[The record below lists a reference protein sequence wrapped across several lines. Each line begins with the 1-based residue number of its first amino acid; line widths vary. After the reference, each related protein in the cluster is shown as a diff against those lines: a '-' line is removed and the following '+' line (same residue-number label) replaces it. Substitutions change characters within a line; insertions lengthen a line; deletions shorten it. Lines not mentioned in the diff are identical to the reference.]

1 MSSEQD
7 PNARLRPDLDEE
19 INVAET
25 HAVFE
30 GATPAT
36 IRERRLHEN
45 GMEPVP
51 LWLFLCAGIAL
62 LVGGAVIGSGGRL
75 FAYDSESL
83 WASDWTADDSGGPE
97 AITEGEVLP
106 FFVKQGAKTYGKCAG
121 CHGADG
127 KGDGANFP
135 PLAGSE
141 WVTGENT
148 EALGMII
155 LNGVQGPIKVAGK
168 TWNGVMPAQG
178 PLSAKE
184 LAPLMT
190 YLRNGLNDVGDVVS
204 LEQAQAAIDAYE
216 ARGPGKATTEAE
228 LLGGHMNFLPGDM
241 MDPTTIIDFETYAP
255 VGNAGGN

>member
-1 MSSEQD
+1 MSSEQE

-62 LVGGAVIGSGGRL
+62 LVGGGVLGKGGAL
-75 FAYDSESL
+75 FAYDESTM
-83 WASDWTADDSGGPE
+83 WANDFEPDTSGGVE
-97 AITEGEVLP
+97 EVTEGEMLP

-135 PLAGSE
+135 PLADSE
-141 WVTGENT
+141 WVVGDNT

-155 LNGVQGPIKVAGK
+155 LNGVQGPIEVAGK
-168 TWNGVMPAQG
+168 TWNGAMPAQG

-190 YLRNGLNDVGDVVS
+190 YLRNGLNNVGDVVTI
-204 LEQAQAAIDAYE
+204 EQAQVAIDAYE
-216 ARGPGKATTEAE
+216 ARGAGKATSAQE
-228 LLGGHMNFLPGDM
+228 LLDGHMKLLPGET
-241 MDPTTIIDFETYAP
+241 MDPATIIDFETYLP
-255 VGNAGGN
+255 VANAGGN

>member
-1 MSSEQD
+1 MSSEHD
-7 PNARLRPDLDEE
+7 PNARLRPDLDDEV
-19 INVAET
+19 NVAET

-51 LWLFLCAGIAL
+51 LWLFLLAGLAL
-62 LVGGAVIGSGGRL
+62 LVGGAVLGKGGAL
-75 FAYDSESL
+75 FAYDQESM
-83 WASDWTADDSGGPE
+83 WATDWDPDTSGGVE
-97 AITEGEVLP
+97 EITEGEVLP

-135 PLAGSE
+135 PLADSE

-148 EALGMII
+148 EALAMII
-155 LNGVQGPIKVAGK
+155 LNGVSGPITVAGK
-168 TWNGVMPAQG
+168 TWNGAMPAQG

-184 LAPLMT
+184 LATLMT
-190 YLRNGLNDVGDVVS
+190 YLRNGLNEVGDIVTI
-204 LEQAQAAIDAYE
+204 EQAQAAIEAYE

-228 LLGGHMNFLPGDM
+228 LLDGHMKLLPGES
-241 MDPTTIIDFETYAP
+241 MDPTTLIDFETYEP
-255 VGNAGGN
+255 VANAGGN

>member
-19 INVAET
+19 INVSEA
-25 HAVFE
+25 HSVFE
-30 GATPAT
+30 GATSAT
-36 IRERRLHEN
+36 IRERRLREN

-51 LWLFLCAGIAL
+51 LWLFLCAGVAL
-62 LVGGAVIGSGGRL
+62 LVGGAVLGKGAFSYNDVWAND
-75 FAYDSESL
+75 FA
-83 WASDWTADDSGGPE
+83 ADDSEGAE
-97 AITEGEVLP
+97 EVTEGEMLP

-135 PLAGSE
+135 PLVGSE
-141 WVTGENT
+141 WVIGENT
-148 EALGMII
+148 EALSMII
-155 LNGVQGPIKVAGK
+155 LNGLQGPIEVLGK

-190 YLRNGLNDVGDVVS
+190 YLRNGLNEVGDVVTI
-204 LEQAQAAIDAYE
+204 EQAQAAIDDYE
-216 ARGPGKATTEAE
+216 ARGPGKAVTAAE
-228 LLGGHMNFLPGDM
+228 LKADYYKHLPGDEV
-241 MDPTTIIDFETYAP
+241 DATTIIDFETYLP
-255 VGNAGGN
+255 VGN

>member
-1 MSSEQD
+1 MSSEHD

-25 HAVFE
+25 HSVFE

-62 LVGGAVIGSGGRL
+62 LVGGAVLGNGGSL
-75 FAYDSESL
+75 FAYGNDTM
-83 WASDWTADDSGGPE
+83 WAKDWQPDDNKVTE
-97 AITEGEVLP
+97 EITEGEILP
-106 FFVKQGAKTYGKCAG
+106 FFVSQGAKTYGKCAG

-148 EALGMII
+148 EALAMII
-155 LNGVQGPIKVAGK
+155 LNGVAGPINVAGR
-168 TWNGVMPAQG
+168 TWNGAMPAQG

-184 LAPLMT
+184 LATLMT
-190 YLRNGLNDVGDVVS
+190 YLRNGLNEVGDVVS
-204 LEQAQAAIDAYE
+204 LEQAQAAVDAYE
-216 ARGPGKATTEAE
+216 ARGPGKATSEAE
-228 LLGGHMNFLPGDM
+228 LLDGHMNFLPGEM
-241 MDPTTIIDFETYAP
+241 VDPTTIIDFETYAP
-255 VGNAGGN
+255 VANAGGN

>member
-19 INVAET
+19 INVSET

-36 IRERRLHEN
+36 IRERRLNEN

-51 LWLFLCAGIAL
+51 LWLILCAGAAM
-62 LVGGAVIGSGGRL
+62 LVGGVVLGKGGTP
-75 FAYDSESL
+75 FNYGPETM
-83 WASDWTADDSGGPE
+83 WASEFKEDDSVEIAPPDQ
-97 AITEGEVLP
+97 GEMLP

-135 PLAGSE
+135 PLVGSD
-141 WVTGENT
+141 WVTGDNT

-155 LNGVQGPIKVAGK
+155 LNGVGGPIEVAGK

-190 YLRNGLNDVGDVVS
+190 YLRNGLNEVGDVVS
-204 LEQAQAAIDAYE
+204 IEQAQAAVDAYE
-216 ARGPGKATTEAE
+216 ARGPGKATSAQE
-228 LLGGHMNFLPGDM
+228 LMDGHMKFLPGET
-241 MDPTTIIDFETYAP
+241 MDATTVIDFETYLP
-255 VGNAGGN
+255 VANAGGN

>member
-7 PNARLRPDLDEE
+7 PNARLRPDLDED
-19 INVAET
+19 INVSET
-25 HAVFE
+25 HAVFD

-51 LWLFLCAGIAL
+51 LWLFLLAGIAL
-62 LVGGAVIGSGGRL
+62 LVGGTVLGSGGKL
-75 FAYDSESL
+75 FSYDGQEM
-83 WASDWTADDSGGPE
+83 WASEFTSDPFIE
-97 AITEGEVLP
+97 EKPITKGEIMP

-127 KGDGANFP
+127 AGDGAKYP

-141 WVTGENT
+141 WVTGDNT

-155 LNGVQGPIKVAGK
+155 LNGVSGPIHVAGR
-168 TWNGVMPAQG
+168 TWNDVMPPQG

-190 YLRNGLNDVGDVVS
+190 YLRNGLNEVGDVVS

-216 ARGPGKATTEAE
+216 TRGPGKATSESE
-228 LLGGHMNFLPGDM
+228 LKGGHMKLLPGEV

-255 VGNAGGN
+255 VANAGGN

>member
-30 GATPAT
+30 GATAAT

-45 GMEPVP
+45 GMEPLP
-51 LWLFLCAGIAL
+51 LWLILLSGIAI
-62 LVGGAVIGSGGRL
+62 LVGGVVLGKGGSP
-75 FAYDSESL
+75 FTYKQDSM
-83 WASDWTADDSGGPE
+83 WASNFDPDDSGE
-97 AITEGEVLP
+97 AADISEGEMLP

-141 WVTGENT
+141 WVTGDNT
-148 EALGMII
+148 EALAMII
-155 LNGVQGPIKVAGK
+155 LNGVGGPIEVAGK
-168 TWNGVMPAQG
+168 TWSGVMPAQG

-184 LAPLMT
+184 LASLMT
-190 YLRNGLNDVGDVVS
+190 YLRNDLNKVGDVVT
-204 LEQAQAAIDAYE
+204 LDQAQAAIDSYE
-216 ARGPGKATTEAE
+216 SRGPGKTTSAAE
-228 LLGGHMNFLPGDM
+228 LLDGHMKLLPGDT
-241 MDPTTIIDFETYAP
+241 MDPVTIIDFETYLP
-255 VGNAGGN
+255 VANAGGN